1 MFSLN
6 LTERKEFVTQRLH
19 QYYAA
24 EQSVLTGQEYRMG
37 TRSLR
42 RANLEEIRRAIK
54 ELEAQLAALEA
65 GQTPNAPRM
74 VRVVP
79 RDL

>member
-1 MFSLN
+1 MN
-6 LTERKEFVTQRLH
+6 IVRRKEFVKQRLH
-19 QYYAA
+19 QYYEA
-24 EQSVLTGQEYRMG
+24 EQAVLTGQEYRMG
-37 TRSLR
+37 TRNLR
-42 RANLEEIRRAIK
+42 RASLAEIRKAIK

>member
-1 MFSLN
+1 MN
-6 LTERKEFVTQRLH
+6 ITARKEFVKKRLH
-19 QYYAA
+19 QYYEA
-24 EQSVLTGQEYRMG
+24 EQSVLTGQEYRIG
-37 TRSLR
+37 SRNLR
-42 RANLEEIRRAIK
+42 RANLEEIRKAIK